1 MMYKDKLKSLYQK
14 ALKIAFGKLLAIVP
28 YMSLA
33 LHELTPEPV
42 DSEAMATD
50 GSKLFFEPCSLL
62 RLVKES
68 PDSLLHTLMHILLH
82 CLFRHMMIGLKV
94 DPTLWDL
101 ACDMAVEATMVDMEF
116 PFLGG
121 KGKPEL
127 PNIRPLTAENI
138 YRYLMEHPMTVEKRM
153 IYQSSYAVDDHR
165 KWYLLERD
173 PETQKSEGSL
183 NQSDKK
189 SGNSSNNR
197 PQNKLESKPADGDPS
212 KKAQLGQSGD
222 SCEDEDGHLD
232 RNNSSKIATDTSDG
246 LFEGPSDNG
255 DHHDE
260 IIKSP
265 ARSGI
270 GDDNHDSDSSSADDG
285 DDNDFGNAGN
295 SDVDRAG
302 SDNAGKEGNPFP
314 NTLEGVERRATEES
328 ESSRS
333 NRSIDH
339 PLGSRE
345 PRANGHASD
354 IDQSS
359 TERNNETGSGPD
371 SQTLSGDHEN
381 YHHSDSGSS
390 IGTTDDAAKGKRIDA
405 ADKTAATM
413 YCFSGITSEQQ
424 QRWRDIS
431 ESVLVNLETFSH
443 HCGNRAASLVQ
454 ALQAVNRTK
463 VDYSSF
469 LRRFAARTEVLH
481 TSPDEFDHNYYTF
494 GLSLYKDTPLIEP
507 LEYYDD
513 KRIRELVI
521 AIDTSGSVAGD
532 MVQAFLQKTYDII
545 MQENSFARKFVIHI
559 VQCDTQ
565 IQSDTVITSQ
575 AEFNECLKTFT
586 LRGFGRTDFRP
597 VFEYVNRLRKEG
609 QLTKLKGLLY
619 FTDGKGVFPA
629 HKPDYDTAFVFI
641 DSNATA
647 AAKVPAWAI
656 KVVLD
661 PDDIKTRLP
670 SSKGR

>member
-1 MMYKDKLKSLYQK
+1 MMYKDKLKSLCQK

-42 DSEAMATD
+42 DSKAMATD

-82 CLFRHMMIGLKV
+82 CLFRHMMIGRKV

-138 YRYLMEHPMTVEKRM
+138 YRYLTEHPMIEDRIM
-153 IYQSSYAVDDHR
+153 DYQSAYVVDDHS
-165 KWYLLERD
+165 KWYLSERV
-173 PETQKSEGSL
+173 PETHKSECPVIESENKSVGSPNRCPQKRSESQPADRSPSNTAQL
-183 NQSDKK
+183 NQN
-189 SGNSSNNR
+189 G
-197 PQNKLESKPADGDPS
+197 G
-212 KKAQLGQSGD
+212 

-285 DDNDFGNAGN
+285 GDNDFGNAGN
-295 SDVDRAG
+295 SDADNAG
-302 SDNAGKEGNPFP
+302 SDNIDKEGNPFP

-345 PRANGHASD
+345 PQANGQASD

-481 TSPDEFDHNYYTF
+481 TSPDEFDQNYYTF
-494 GLSLYKDTPLIEP
+494 GLSLYKDTPLIEA

-559 VQCDTQ
+559 VQCDMQ

-575 AEFNECLKTFT
+575 AEFNEYLKTFT
-586 LRGFGRTDFRP
+586 LRGFGGTDFRP
-597 VFEYVNRLRKEG
+597 VFEYVNKLRKEG
-609 QLTKLKGLLY
+609 HLKQMRGLLY
-619 FTDGKGVFPA
+619 FTDGQGVFPA
-629 HKPDYDTAFVFI
+629 RKPDYDTAFIFLENSVA
-641 DSNATA
+641 AT
-647 AAKVPAWAI
+647 AKVPAWAI

-661 PDDIKTRLP
+661 PADINTQLP
-670 SSKGR
+670 SSQEG